1 MCHCRWIHNQ
11 IKKLHGRALKFVYNN
26 KSSSF
31 REFLD
36 RENSVTIYE
45 RNIRILMAEIFKVK
59 SEVAPEIMNEI
70 IRFKDHSHDLLEN
83 NFS

>member
-1 MCHCRWIHNQ
+1 
-11 IKKLHGRALKFVYNN
+11 
-26 KSSSF
+26 
-31 REFLD
+31 
-36 RENSVTIYE
+36 
-45 RNIRILMAEIFKVK
+45 MAEIFKVK